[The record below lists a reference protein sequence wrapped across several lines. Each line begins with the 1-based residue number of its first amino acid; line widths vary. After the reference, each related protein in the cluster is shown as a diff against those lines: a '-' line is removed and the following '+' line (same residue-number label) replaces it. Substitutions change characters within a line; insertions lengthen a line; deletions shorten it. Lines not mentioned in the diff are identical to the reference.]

1 MLIAN
6 TNFSILKSVLLLG
19 SDYSLMLRVLYVDFF
34 IQTLF
39 KTRVCGFNFY
49 ISSISS
55 VHASIFSQ
63 IRLERI
69 EGPPPSHFIL
79 KGLTSNVHV
88 VCSSRALKNKCIH
101 IMTLCTVLLEEAY

>member
-1 MLIAN
+1 M
-6 TNFSILKSVLLLG
+6 
-19 SDYSLMLRVLYVDFF
+19 MLRALYVDFF

-49 ISSISS
+49 ISSIFS

-69 EGPPPSHFIL
+69 EGPPVSTLSFYFKRTHFKRTRSL
-79 KGLTSNVHV
+79 
-88 VCSSRALKNKCIH
+88 
-101 IMTLCTVLLEEAY
+101 Y